1 MILTIDFIQINLI
14 FLEMRIKYMF
24 EKVLIISNISTSLI
38 NFRGELIKKWID
50 LDYEVYTLSPEYK
63 SHHRD
68 ILKSWGVKTV
78 EYNLNRSGLNP
89 FKDLKSL
96 IDLANEI
103 KEINPDYILAY
114 TIKPVVFSSLIS
126 KQIKLKGMYSLIPGL
141 GYAFNDGGFKNKV
154 VNKIA
159 VLLYNISL
167 KNNNKVFFQNPDDLN
182 LFVDLNL
189 IDRKKTVL
197 VNGSGVDTNEYYNTD
212 PQIEKV
218 SFIIMARLLKSK
230 GIIEYIKAAEIIKNK
245 YTEAEFT
252 ILGSP
257 GSGPDAVDMNY
268 VDQAVKKGVIDY
280 PGRVEDVKSY
290 IAQSSVYVLPS
301 YYREGTPRSIL
312 EAMSMG
318 KPIITT
324 DNPGCRETVV
334 DGKNGFMIP
343 TKDHKILAEKMKYFI
358 ENREAIVKMGKE
370 SRKIAEEK
378 YDVHK
383 VNKKIIENMDL

>member
-1 MILTIDFIQINLI
+1 
-14 FLEMRIKYMF
+14 MF
-24 EKVLIISNISTSLI
+24 NKILIISNISTSLI

-63 SHHRD
+63 ANHKD

-78 EYNLNRSGLNP
+78 EYSLNRSGLNP

-96 IDLANEI
+96 INLANKI
-103 KEINPDYILAY
+103 KKIDPDYIFAY

-126 KQIKLKGMYSLIPGL
+126 KHIKLKGMYSLIPGL
-141 GYAFNDGGFKNKV
+141 GYAFNGGGLKNKV

-197 VNGSGVDTNEYYNTD
+197 VNGSGVDIEGFYNSE
-212 PQIEKV
+212 PQTENI
-218 SFIIMARLLKSK
+218 SFIMMARLLKSK
-230 GIIEYIKAAEIIKNK
+230 GTIEYIEAAEIIKNK
-245 YTEAEFT
+245 YPEVEFT

-268 VDQAVKKGVIDY
+268 VNQANKNCIIHY

-324 DNPGCRETVV
+324 DNPGCRETVI

-343 TKDHKILAEKMKYFI
+343 IKNHKILAEKMKYFI
-358 ENREAIVKMGKE
+358 ENREAIINMGKE
-370 SRKIAEEK
+370 SRKIAKEK

-383 VNKKIIENMDL
+383 VNQKIIENMNL

>member
-1 MILTIDFIQINLI
+1 MSWRNKLNNKL
-14 FLEMRIKYMF
+14 
-24 EKVLIISNISTSLI
+24 VIISNISTSLI

-50 LDYEVYTLSPEYK
+50 LGYEVYTFAPKYK
-63 SHHRD
+63 ADHQE
-68 ILKSWGVKTV
+68 ILEGWGAKTI

-89 FKDLKSL
+89 FKDINSFIDLKSKL
-96 IDLANEI
+96 KAID
-103 KEINPDYILAY
+103 PDYIFAY
-114 TIKPVVFSSLIS
+114 TIKPVIFSSLIS
-126 KQIKLKGMYSLIPGL
+126 NSLDLKGMYSLMPGL
-141 GYAFNDGGFKNKV
+141 GYAFNNGGIKNKI
-154 VNKIA
+154 VNKVA
-159 VLLYNISL
+159 VLLYKISL
-167 KNNNKVFFQNPDDLN
+167 KNNNKVFFQNPDDLD

-189 IDRKKTVL
+189 IGRGKTVL
-197 VNGSGVDTNEYYNTD
+197 VNGSGVDIDEFYNTE
-212 PQIEKV
+212 PQTENI
-218 SFIIMARLLKSK
+218 SFLIMARLLKSK
-230 GIIEYIKAAEIIKNK
+230 GIKQYIEAARIIKKN
-245 YTEAEFT
+245 YPEVEFN

-257 GSGPDAVDMNY
+257 GSGPDAVSLDY
-268 VDQAVKKGVIDY
+268 VEKANENNIINY

-334 DGKNGFMIP
+334 DSKNGFMIP
-343 TKDHKILAEKMKYFI
+343 IKNHKILAEKMKYFI
-358 ENREAIVKMGKE
+358 ENREAIIKMGKE

>member
-1 MILTIDFIQINLI
+1 MKFNSI
-14 FLEMRIKYMF
+14 M
-24 EKVLIISNISTSLI
+24 IISNISTSLV

-50 LDYEVYTLSPEYK
+50 LGYEVYTLAPGYK
-63 SHHRD
+63 DGHQE
-68 ILKSWGVKTV
+68 ILETWGAKTV

-89 FKDLKSL
+89 FKDINSI
-96 IDLANEI
+96 IDLKNKLKAI
-103 KEINPDYILAY
+103 DPDYIFAY
-114 TIKPVVFSSLIS
+114 TIKPVIFSSLIS
-126 KQIKLKGMYSLIPGL
+126 KKLDLKGMYSLMPGL
-141 GYAFNDGGFKNKV
+141 GYAFNNGGIKNTIVNKV
-154 VNKIA
+154 A
-159 VLLYNISL
+159 VFLYKISL
-167 KNNNKVFFQNPDDLN
+167 KNNNKLFFQNPDDLN
-182 LFVDLNL
+182 LFIDLNL
-189 IDRKKTVL
+189 IGRGKTVL
-197 VNGSGVDTNEYYNTD
+197 VNGSGVDIDEFYNTE
-212 PQIEKV
+212 PQTEKI
-218 SFIIMARLLKSK
+218 SFLLMARLLKSK
-230 GIIEYIKAAEIIKNK
+230 GIIEYIKAAEIIKSNYSEVDFK
-245 YTEAEFT
+245 

-268 VDQAVKKGVIDY
+268 VNQAVKKGIINY
-280 PGRVEDVKSY
+280 PGRVENVKEY

-343 TKDHKILAEKMKYFI
+343 IKNHKILAEKMKYFI
-358 ENREAIVKMGKE
+358 ENREAIINMGKE

-383 VNKKIIENMDL
+383 VNQKIIENMNL

>member
-1 MILTIDFIQINLI
+1 MKKKL
-14 FLEMRIKYMF
+14 M
-24 EKVLIISNISTSLI
+24 IISNVSGSLVS
-38 NFRGELIKKWID
+38 FRGELIKKWIT
-50 LDYEVYTLSPEYK
+50 LGYEVYTLAPEYK
-63 SHHRD
+63 SDHKD
-68 ILKSWGVKTV
+68 NLTNWGAKV
-78 EYNLNRSGLNP
+78 EVYDLNRSGMNP

-96 IDLANEI
+96 INLANKI
-103 KEINPDYILAY
+103 KEINPDYIFAY

-126 KQIKLKGMYSLIPGL
+126 KQIDLKGMYSLIPGL
-141 GYAFNDGGFKNKV
+141 GYAFNGGGFKNKII
-154 VNKIA
+154 NKIA

-167 KNNNKVFFQNPDDLN
+167 KNNDKVFFQNPDDLN

-189 IDRKKTVL
+189 IDQEKTIL
-197 VNGSGVDTNEYYNTD
+197 VNGSGVDIEEYYNTK
-212 PQIEKV
+212 PQAEKI
-218 SFIIMARLLKSK
+218 SFLLMARLLKSK

-245 YTEAEFT
+245 YPEVEFK

-257 GSGPDAVDMNY
+257 GSGPDAVDIGF
-268 VDQAVKKGVIDY
+268 VEQAVKNDIIDY
-280 PGRVEDVKSY
+280 PGRVDDVKSY

-312 EAMSMG
+312 EALSMG

-343 TKDHKILAEKMKYFI
+343 IKNYKILADKMEYFI
-358 ENREAIVKMGKE
+358 KNKEAIIEMGRE
-370 SRKIAEEK
+370 SRILAEEK

-383 VNKKIIENMDL
+383 VNQKIIENMDL

>member
-1 MILTIDFIQINLI
+1 MNNKL
-14 FLEMRIKYMF
+14 
-24 EKVLIISNISTSLI
+24 VIISNISTSLI

-50 LDYEVYTLSPEYK
+50 LDYEVYTLAPGYK
-63 SHHRD
+63 ADHQET
-68 ILKSWGVKTV
+68 LKNWGAETV
-78 EYNLNRSGLNP
+78 EYSLNRSGLNP
-89 FKDLKSL
+89 FKDLNSL
-96 IDLANEI
+96 INLAKLI
-103 KEINPDYILAY
+103 KKINPDYIFAY
-114 TIKPVVFSSLIS
+114 TIKPVVFSSIIS
-126 KQIKLKGMYSLIPGL
+126 KQINLKGMYSLIPGL
-141 GYAFNDGGFKNKV
+141 GYAFNGGGLKNKV

-197 VNGSGVDTNEYYNTD
+197 VNGSGVDIEEFYNTE
-212 PQIEKV
+212 PQTENI

-230 GIIEYIKAAEIIKNK
+230 GIIEYIEAAEIIKNNYPEVK
-245 YTEAEFT
+245 FT

-257 GSGPDAVDMNY
+257 GSGPDAVDMEY
-268 VDQAVKKGVIDY
+268 VEQASKKGIVNY

-290 IAQSSVYVLPS
+290 IAQSSIYVLPS

-358 ENREAIVKMGKE
+358 ENREAIINMGKE

-383 VNKKIIENMDL
+383 VNKKIIENMNL

>member
-1 MILTIDFIQINLI
+1 
-14 FLEMRIKYMF
+14 MF
-24 EKVLIISNISTSLI
+24 
-38 NFRGELIKKWID
+38 
-50 LDYEVYTLSPEYK
+50 
-63 SHHRD
+63 
-68 ILKSWGVKTV
+68 
-78 EYNLNRSGLNP
+78 
-89 FKDLKSL
+89 
-96 IDLANEI
+96 
-103 KEINPDYILAY
+103 
-114 TIKPVVFSSLIS
+114 
-126 KQIKLKGMYSLIPGL
+126 SLIPGL
-141 GYAFNDGGFKNKV
+141 GYAFNGGGLKNKV

-182 LFVDLNL
+182 LFVDLDL
-189 IDRKKTVL
+189 INKEKAVL
-197 VNGSGVDTNEYYNTD
+197 VNGSGVDTAEYYNTE
-212 PQIEKV
+212 PQTENI

-230 GIIEYIKAAEIIKNK
+230 GIIEYIKATEIIKNK
-245 YTEAEFT
+245 YPEVKFT

-268 VDQAVKKGVIDY
+268 VNHASQKGIINY

-334 DGKNGFMIP
+334 DGKNGFIIP
-343 TKDHKILAEKMKYFI
+343 IKDYKILAEKMEYFI
-358 ENREAIVKMGKE
+358 ENRDAIVKMGKE

-383 VNKKIIENMDL
+383 VNQKIIENMNL